1 MANDFTG
8 MTHYIDTPMIV
19 EAPPFVNCNVYIRS
33 LNWSKMAANDTLTVT
48 DRNGKVIFD
57 VVAPSANLNINL
69 PNIGWQAGYIVTQ
82 LGTAG
87 ANVQIAVGNH

>member
-8 MTHYIDTPMIV
+8 MTWYIDTAMTV
-19 EAPPFVNCNVYIRS
+19 ESPIWKNCNVYVRS

-57 VVAPSANLNINL
+57 VTAPTANLNINL
-69 PNIGWQAGYIVTQ
+69 PNIGWQEGVIVTS
-82 LGTAG
+82 LGSAG